1 MIAFIWKLFIIFVTI
16 FKLIVMSKEIER
28 KFLVNDTSY
37 RSLATE
43 SHHIVQGYLNR
54 DPDRTV
60 RVRLLDSQG
69 LLTVKTRNSGATRD
83 EWEYTIP
90 AEDARAM
97 LSACDGP
104 VIDKVRYIVDAGNG
118 LRWEIDEF
126 GGRLS
131 PLIVAEIELPAED
144 THFNKP
150 SFIGT
155 EVTGDPRYFNSVLA
169 AQA

>member
-1 MIAFIWKLFIIFVTI
+1 MLRFSNLF
-16 FKLIVMSKEIER
+16 VMSKEIER
-28 KFLVNDTSY
+28 KFLVNGTSY
-37 RSLATE
+37 RDLARE

-69 LLTVKTRNSGATRD
+69 FLTVKTRNNGATRD
-83 EWEYTIP
+83 EWEYLVP
-90 AEDARAM
+90 PEDARAM

-104 VIDKVRYIVDAGNG
+104 VIEKVRYIVDACDG

-131 PLIVAEIELPAED
+131 PLVVAEIELPSED
-144 THFNKP
+144 THFTKP

-155 EVTGDPRYFNSVLA
+155 EVTGDPRYFNSALA